1 MEFKRVKYYLVMF
14 MILFV
19 MVLSVVAIPIFA
31 SADNNSG
38 GGTEDI
44 VKPPTSDETGKDDN
58 QPDEPSE
65 PIKDYVVFKSGAAQV
80 KYGVGKFTNGKG
92 IKGTYYFVLSTP
104 IGDYKTFSFIQRN
117 GAVSEYANNLELN
130 WATSNIPFIKSYA
143 HVLCTDGFGKMKKT
157 RVEDF
162 EFGKSITLAGKQP
175 SMDMP
180 YKEYLP
186 IAIIDP
192 TSLPFEIDLK
202 TAKVN
207 YFSKVNKNYYETKM
221 TLSPNSVPDAYFS
234 ALSSV
239 GLLKEINRDKMSV
252 TMVMKSSKKTGNI
265 MSISYNVGVELELN
279 YGLSVLGAQKC
290 TISVV
295 ISLKEVDKYQTIA
308 SPMEANI
315 IKYSNYSFAR
325 E

>member
-1 MEFKRVKYYLVMF
+1 MEFKKVKYYLVIF
-14 MILFV
+14 MLLFV
-19 MVLSVVAIPIFA
+19 MVLSVVAIPVFA
-31 SADNNSG
+31 SADNKNG

-44 VKPPTSDETGKDDN
+44 VNPPSSDETGKSDDE
-58 QPDEPSE
+58 QPDEPSGD
-65 PIKDYVVFKSGAAQV
+65 KDYVVFKSGMAQV
-80 KYGVGKFTNGKG
+80 KYGVEKFTNGAG
-92 IKGTYYFVLSTP
+92 IRGTYYFVLGTP

-117 GAVSEYANNLELN
+117 GAVSEHANNLELN

-143 HVLCTDGFGKMKKT
+143 HALYTDGFGRMKKT

-162 EFGKSITLAGKQP
+162 VFGKSITLAGKQP

-180 YKEYLP
+180 YDEYIP

-192 TSLPFEIDLK
+192 TALPFEIDLN

-221 TLSPNSVPDAYFS
+221 TLSPNSVPDTYFS

-295 ISLKEVDKYQTIA
+295 ISLKDVDKHQTLVN
-308 SPMEANI
+308 PMDANI
-315 IKYSNYSFAR
+315 INYSSYGFTL

>member
-19 MVLSVVAIPIFA
+19 MVLSIVAIPVFA
-31 SADNNSG
+31 SADNKTG
-38 GGTEDI
+38 GETEDVVNLPI
-44 VKPPTSDETGKDDN
+44 SDETGKNDTD
-58 QPDEPSE
+58 QPNEPSE
-65 PIKDYVVFKSGAAQV
+65 TKNYVVFKSGLAQV
-80 KYGVGKFTNGKG
+80 KYGVEKFTNGAG
-92 IKGTYYFVLSTP
+92 IKGTYHFVLSTP
-104 IGDYKTFSFIQRN
+104 IGDYKTFSFVQRN

-143 HVLCTDGFGKMKKT
+143 HALCTDEFGRMKKI

-162 EFGKSITLAGKQP
+162 EFGKSIILSGKQS

-192 TSLPFEIDLK
+192 TSLPFEIDFK

-221 TLSPNSVPDAYFS
+221 TLEPNSVPDTYFS

-239 GLLKEINRDKMSV
+239 GLLKEINKDKMSV

-295 ISLKEVDKYQTIA
+295 ISLKEVDKHQTIVN
-308 SPMEANI
+308 PMEAKTIN
-315 IKYSNYSFAR
+315 YSNYGFTF